1 MAYTIYNADGTT
13 TIVDDNSISQKFYD
27 TVNKVGV
34 QLVGRNAIDYGA
46 PTAQNFLQMLENFAG
61 THTPGSN
68 GATAPTG
75 MLWYDLATN
84 TMKIKTA
91 SGWDAIV
98 SSGGG
103 GGGTVTI
110 PDLMSTNIGTVG
122 TPVSNIYVTD
132 VWGGTFHGVA
142 TTADYADL
150 AERYE
155 ADKPLQPGT
164 VVSLG
169 GEKEITTTA
178 TRADISVFGV
188 VSHRPGLML
197 NASAGDN
204 ETHPYIALS
213 GRVPVFVQGKVK
225 KNQRLISSSTP
236 GVAEAIDDEEL
247 SNFSTYQIIGRA
259 LQSKTTNGIGQILAV
274 VGVK

>member
-1 MAYTIYNADGTT
+1 MAYTIYNADGTA

-46 PTAQNFLQMLENFAG
+46 PIAQNFLQTLENFAG
-61 THTPGSN
+61 THAPGSN
-68 GATAPTG
+68 GAVAPVG

-98 SSGGG
+98 SSGSG

-110 PDLMSTNIGTVG
+110 PDLLSTNIGTLAN
-122 TPVSNIYVTD
+122 PVSNIYVDD

-142 TTADYADL
+142 TMANYADL

-155 ADKPLQPGT
+155 ADKPLQSGT

-169 GEKEITTTA
+169 GTKEITTT
-178 TRADISVFGV
+178 TNRGDMNVFGV
-188 VSHRPGLML
+188 VSSKPGLML
-197 NASAGDN
+197 NAGAGDN
-204 ETHPYIALS
+204 ETHPYVALS
-213 GRVPVFVQGKVK
+213 GRVPVFIQGKVK

-236 GVAEAIDDEEL
+236 GVAEAIDNEDL
-247 SNFSTYQIIGRA
+247 IHFNSFQIIGRA
-259 LQSKTTNGIGQILAV
+259 LEDKTTSGIGQILAV